1 MCPLFRMPPLDCC
14 YPVCFACIIR
24 GFSLRL
30 YISTKSSP
38 GFSTRIVNTR
48 PFQSNPVVSNKAQ
61 NSFRTQFEPDRFQTT
76 KAKSHTR
83 WQRACS
89 DRQCASPPPPQLS
102 QPEASR
108 HPLEDSQKS
117 QHLFQYGSQL
127 VHLEEGQ
134 FSYSVLRSACDA

>member
-48 PFQSNPVVSNKAQ
+48 PFQSNPIVSNKAQ
-61 NSFRTQFEPDRFQTT
+61 NSFRTQFEPDRFQATFLGRNSALGLPWLWRLLPCCSRPGIVQNSSRAFVLVT
-76 KAKSHTR
+76 NSVRCDDAVCCPSHTHRGRYLDR
-83 WQRACS
+83 WCS
-89 DRQCASPPPPQLS
+89 
-102 QPEASR
+102 
-108 HPLEDSQKS
+108 
-117 QHLFQYGSQL
+117 
-127 VHLEEGQ
+127 
-134 FSYSVLRSACDA
+134 